1 MKVYVN
7 IIFSGAVFFFF
18 FLIINIVKLCYGA
31 QLSYLEIVLSSLGL
45 AVKIRKAGPEQQ
57 VI

>member
-1 MKVYVN
+1 MN
-7 IIFSGAVFFFF
+7 IIFSGAVFFF